1 MREKSS
7 TSLTTARSETA
18 ERWAGNNAHM
28 ATRRDISLG
37 STAVVLTLACAVP
50 LAQAQPRADPRVVEA
65 IGWYTGVAG
74 RVDDPKARALI
85 DAAATGGDVLA
96 RMWVARAYSR
106 GRLGYPRDEAKA
118 QAIATLLVDAVRRQ
132 AGQGLVEAVFLM
144 GTAFDEG
151 LGVNEHPATAL
162 EWFQKAAAGGHT
174 LAEHN
179 LGNAYAAGRGVAP
192 DAAAAVVWWT
202 KAALKGDAVPLLRL
216 GEAYE
221 QGKGVAV
228 DLTAARR
235 WYGNA
240 AARGNA
246 AAAAALQ
253 RLARP

>member
-1 MREKSS
+1 M
-7 TSLTTARSETA
+7 
-18 ERWAGNNAHM
+18 HM
-28 ATRRDISLG
+28 ATRRGSLLG
-37 STAVVLTLACAVP
+37 PGVVVLTLACA
-50 LAQAQPRADPRVVEA
+50 LAGAGARAQPRLNPRVAEA

-85 DAAATGGDVLA
+85 DAAATDGDVLA

-106 GRLGYPRDEAKA
+106 GRLGYPRDESKA
-118 QAIATLLVDAVRRQ
+118 QAIATLLVEAVRRQ
-132 AGQGLVEAVFLM
+132 AGQGSIEASFLM

-151 LGVNEHPATAL
+151 LGVSEHPATAL

-179 LGNAYAAGRGVAP
+179 LGNAYAAGRGVAR
-192 DAAAAVVWWT
+192 DALAAVGWWT
-202 KAALKGDAVPLLRL
+202 KAALKGDAVPQVRL

-228 DLTAARR
+228 DLSAARR
-235 WYGNA
+235 WYGEA

-246 AAAAALQ
+246 AATAALQ
-253 RLARP
+253 RLGAPR